1 MICGC
6 ATLKESLNM
15 VPRAKHAEAADDEA
29 LPAVDAAELAADP
42 PVGEAM
48 PVVVEDWNPTENQ
61 KRNELKQ
68 ERTWWERFNPLFDA
82 GGNCFGNYFFSVLF
96 LFFFESAVL
105 SVFPAICMI
114 LALKAAIS
122 NSIATFWSSNFS
134 SPTHLP
140 WYLQHFGFG
149 FT

>member
-1 MICGC
+1 
-6 ATLKESLNM
+6 M

-96 LFFFESAVL
+96 LFFLNLLFC
-105 SVFPAICMI
+105 P
-114 LALKAAIS
+114 
-122 NSIATFWSSNFS
+122 FS
-134 SPTHLP
+134 
-140 WYLQHFGFG
+140 LQFA
-149 FT
+149 

>member
-1 MICGC
+1 M
-6 ATLKESLNM
+6 
-15 VPRAKHAEAADDEA
+15 R
-29 LPAVDAAELAADP
+29 
-42 PVGEAM
+42 VGI
-48 PVVVEDWNPTENQ
+48 V
-61 KRNELKQ
+61 LGII
-68 ERTWWERFNPLFDA
+68 FL
-82 GGNCFGNYFFSVLF
+82 SVLF

>member
-1 MICGC
+1 MGKFTYSDQRWVEITFDFVRMICGC

-15 VPRAKHAEAADDEA
+15 VPRAKNAEAADDEA

-48 PVVVEDWNPTENQ
+48 PVVVEDWNLSENQ

-82 GGNCFGNYFFSVLF
+82 GGELF
-96 LFFFESAVL
+96 WELFFFLFVSYL
-105 SVFPAICMI
+105 NLFCP
-114 LALKAAIS
+114 
-122 NSIATFWSSNFS
+122 FS
-134 SPTHLP
+134 
-140 WYLQHFGFG
+140 LQFA
-149 FT
+149 